1 MPTLFSL
8 LLTFK
13 NEYWLFHRTKGT
25 FVPDP
30 RAFFLYVAST
40 ETIGCSGEVWEGE
53 FLQPCCWGHLSP
65 KLSKNSEKNKYI

>member
-1 MPTLFSL
+1 MPALFSL

-13 NEYWLFHRTKGT
+13 NEYWLLHRTKGT

-40 ETIGCSGEVWEGE
+40 ETIGCSGEVWEGVSAALLLGT
-53 FLQPCCWGHLSP
+53 F
-65 KLSKNSEKNKYI
+65 KSKTE